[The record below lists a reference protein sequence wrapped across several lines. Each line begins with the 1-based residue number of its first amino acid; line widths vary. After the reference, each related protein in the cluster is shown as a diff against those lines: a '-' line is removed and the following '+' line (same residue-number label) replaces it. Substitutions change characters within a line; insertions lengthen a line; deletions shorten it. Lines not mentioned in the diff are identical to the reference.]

1 MTTEKMTLERLRA
14 VIEAYGASAQRWPE
28 TERAAAATLLAESAE
43 ARALVTAAAPLDDL
57 LDAVPA
63 VTPTATLRAA
73 VLARSPRTRARRGE
87 GWRAFIGEL
96 GGWRLAGA
104 VLAASLVL
112 GIVSGG
118 WLSLG
123 QTAAETASPDLLQL
137 AQLDDSAAEY

>member
-1 MTTEKMTLERLRA
+1 MSTEKMTLERLRA
-14 VIEAYGASAQRWPE
+14 VIDAYGTSAQRWPE
-28 TERAAAATLLAESAE
+28 TERAAAAALLAESAE
-43 ARALVTAAAPLDDL
+43 ARALATAAPLDEL

-63 VTPTATLRAA
+63 ITPTAAMRAA
-73 VLARSPRTRARRGE
+73 ILAAAPRGRLRRGE

-123 QTAAETASPDLLQL
+123 QTATEATSPDLLTL

>member
-1 MTTEKMTLERLRA
+1 MTTGKMTLERLRA
-14 VIEAYGASAQRWPE
+14 VIEAYGTSPARWPE
-28 TERAAAATLLAESAE
+28 AERAQAAALLVESEE
-43 ARALVTAAAPLDDL
+43 ARALAAKAAPLDDL

-63 VTPTATLRAA
+63 ITPTPAMRAA
-73 VLARSPRTRARRGE
+73 VLAATPRSKPRRGD

-123 QTAAETASPDLLQL
+123 QTTAETSPDLLQL
-137 AQLDDSAAEY
+137 AQLDDSVSEY

>member
-1 MTTEKMTLERLRA
+1 MSTEKMTLERLRA
-14 VIEAYGASAQRWPE
+14 VIEAYGTSAQRWPE
-28 TERAAAATLLAESAE
+28 TERAAAAALLAESAE
-43 ARALVTAAAPLDDL
+43 ARALATAAAALDQL

-63 VTPTATLRAA
+63 VTPTAELRAA
-73 VLARSPRTRARRGE
+73 VLASSTRTRARRGD
-87 GWRAFIGEL
+87 GWRGLIGEL
-96 GGWRLAGA
+96 GGWQLAGA

-123 QTAAETASPDLLQL
+123 QATTESASPDLLQL

>member
-14 VIEAYGASAQRWPE
+14 VIEAYGTSAARWPAA
-28 TERAAAATLLAESAE
+28 EREAAAALVAGSAA
-43 ARALVTAAAPLDDL
+43 ARALMTEAAPLDEL

-63 VTPTATLRAA
+63 VAPTPAMRSA
-73 VLARSPRTRARRGE
+73 VLAMAPRAIPSLGN

-104 VLAASLVL
+104 VLAASLAL

-118 WLSLG
+118 WLSTG
-123 QTAAETASPDLLQL
+123 VTTETSPDLLQL
-137 AQLDDSAAEY
+137 ALLDDSVTEY